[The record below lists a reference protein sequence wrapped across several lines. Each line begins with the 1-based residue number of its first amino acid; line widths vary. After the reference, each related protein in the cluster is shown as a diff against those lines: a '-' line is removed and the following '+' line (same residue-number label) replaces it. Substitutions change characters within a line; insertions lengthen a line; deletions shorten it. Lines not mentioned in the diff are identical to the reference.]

1 MSDELY
7 HYGVKG
13 MKWGVRRTPAQLG
26 HTGKR
31 KKKSNN
37 NIDRE
42 EAKRIVKKAIPKLAV
57 AAVSATA
64 IATGAAYAAPVI
76 NTAGNLVI
84 DRHSEIAERG
94 KKWYKKNFGN

>member
-1 MSDELY
+1 MSNELY

-26 HTGKR
+26 RTGKR
-31 KKKSNN
+31 KKNN
-37 NIDRE
+37 TIDRE
-42 EAKRIVKKAIPKLAV
+42 EAKRVVKKVIPKLAV

-64 IATGAAYAAPVI
+64 VATGAAYVAPII

-84 DRHSEIAERG
+84 DKHSDIAERG
-94 KKWYKKNFGN
+94 KKWYNKNFGN